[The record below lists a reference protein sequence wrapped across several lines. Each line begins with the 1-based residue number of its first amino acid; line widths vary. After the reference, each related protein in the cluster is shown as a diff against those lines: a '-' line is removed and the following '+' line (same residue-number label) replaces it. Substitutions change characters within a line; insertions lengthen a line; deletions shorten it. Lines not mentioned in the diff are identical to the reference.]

1 MTRKTAILASAAA
14 LGLAGNVAAEEPGFY
29 AFAGL
34 GSAKSER
41 ALNAVERFDGD
52 DFSYQLGLGFSINRY
67 FAVQAAYHDFGKVDA
82 IAGCPPE
89 LLCIA
94 DPGTGIVPSS
104 PDTVNLDGVSVQ
116 IVGTMPLNTVPLQL
130 FGKLGAM
137 AWDSN
142 WRQNSRLDESHTDLL
157 YGVGVN
163 WAPTDRW
170 GMHLEYQKLDL
181 DVRSFTLGTT
191 FRF

>member
-1 MTRKTAILASAAA
+1 
-14 LGLAGNVAAEEPGFY
+14 
-29 AFAGL
+29 
-34 GSAKSER
+34 
-41 ALNAVERFDGD
+41 
-52 DFSYQLGLGFSINRY
+52 
-67 FAVQAAYHDFGKVDA
+67 
-82 IAGCPPE
+82 
-89 LLCIA
+89 
-94 DPGTGIVPSS
+94 
-104 PDTVNLDGVSVQ
+104 VNLDGVSVQ